1 MESIIDTYINKFN
14 EYPNGKISFDCE
26 IGTLTFIHDSSN
38 TLILFEIY
46 VKMEYRNQGNC
57 KTTID
62 NLINKSILNNMKF
75 RVVCVISKIL
85 YNFLKKY
92 KSIYGKFLIKGDG
105 FEFVTFSKK
114 YIN

>member
-1 MESIIDTYINKFN
+1 MQSIIDIYINKFK

-26 IGTLTFIHDSSN
+26 IGTLTFIKNSSN

-46 VKMEYRNQGNC
+46 VKIEYRNKGHC

-75 RVVCVISKIL
+75 RVVCVMSKIL
-85 YNFLKKY
+85 YNFLKNY
-92 KSIYGKFLIKGDG
+92 RSIYGIFLIKGDG
-105 FEFVTFSKK
+105 FEFIPFSKK
-114 YIN
+114 YLN